1 MPAEGGACMNI
12 VLALVAFNS
21 LQPIVWLLQFAIAL
35 LNGFVHS
42 FGWSM
47 VLLAVSV
54 RLVFWKLN
62 AWSARA
68 MLRMQRIAPQ
78 VKALQ
83 SEFDG
88 EREALSTAMMALYK
102 REGVNPMSAFVP
114 QLVQLPIIIS
124 VYWAVMADKSLF
136 ATQSWLWIGSPL
148 AARVP
153 WHLLAANL
161 ASLDCLLLIL
171 YVISMYLSIRSAGTP
186 SDPQAAKQ
194 QKLMAIVSPGVT
206 GAFGFKY
213 AWPSAMLIYWLTGNI
228 IAILQQRLV
237 LASSH
242 RKGRSF
248 MSSAPP
254 WLELARDYAL
264 FLSGRAYPS
273 TVNVRLARLVAIGLL
288 GFGVF
293 ATLTQVLQ
301 ISYHGVVGGPSSLVV
316 VSAMMTG
323 FFLAIMRATRGTALP

>member
-213 AWPSAMLIYWLTGNI
+213 AWPSAMLIYWLTGN
-228 IAILQQRLV
+228 
-237 LASSH
+237 
-242 RKGRSF
+242 